1 MLHRLKA
8 APKSVWTL
16 NPDAGR
22 LPAIVMVSSVNIPI
36 TEETPAQHNGHGADD
51 FVHQSVARHG
61 GGTVESESIQGGP
74 KCVDVIISGGQ
85 VSHKYPTYCFL
96 VLIRIFSLENN
107 ISIIYKYIC
116 LCISEQRN
124 PNTKTLF
131 CNGENRVDCA
141 IVPALS

>member
-61 GGTVESESIQGGP
+61 GGSVESESIQGGP

-96 VLIRIFSLENN
+96 VLIRIFSMENN
-107 ISIIYKYIC
+107 ISIYINIYVC
-116 LCISEQRN
+116 VHQSN
-124 PNTKTLF
+124 ATPTLKPF
-131 CNGENRVDCA
+131 FA
-141 IVPALS
+141 TAKIVLTVL